1 MEVVMKINEISIKNL
16 RCFPE
21 AKSVIRPITVIVGE
35 NNTGKTTFLSAYKLI
50 YDLLYEDKPIKP
62 SSIEDLLKGKTYK
75 YLGGPKHIVRKQSDA
90 DIVNIG
96 ATLKIGEQDIWNV
109 EYSIKNG
116 KSCERILINC
126 FKNKIEVNLKQ
137 GDMIEFLVNGEKR
150 HATTPVHFSIH
161 FFGVISFLHNELLKN
176 ELEKNKVLH
185 SKITSLINFKESGS
199 LKNMFCNLLEP
210 LHLKPKSQYNRTEIK
225 TTDPSYILC
234 EMAEMKKNN
243 NWNKI
248 SEEFNK
254 FGKNSKLFQSLDID
268 ISDEKNGESPFSIKV
283 TVDKLTSDITNV
295 GYGVSQ
301 FLPVL
306 ANVFVSDS
314 EKYNTFLMQQPE
326 THLHPRVEAEFATLM
341 VNMINKH
348 KEKYKFI
355 CETHSDYIIQ
365 RARIEIKEK
374 KLNPEDFLILYFE
387 LKNGEA
393 KIYPVT
399 IDSNGNIENQPDSY
413 KAFFLSEDYKLL
425 GLKN

>member
-1 MEVVMKINEISIKNL
+1 MKINEIRIKNL

-21 AKSVIRPITVIVGE
+21 AKSAVRPITVIVGE
-35 NNTGKTTFLSAYKLI
+35 NNTGKTTFLSVYKLMH
-50 YDLLYEDKPIKP
+50 DLLYEDKPIKP
-62 SSIEDLLKGKTYK
+62 SSIEDLLKGEAYK
-75 YLGGPKHIVRKQSDA
+75 HLGGPEDIVGKQGDT

-96 ATLKIGEQDIWNV
+96 AALKIGEQDIWNV

-116 KSCERILINC
+116 KSCERILIHC
-126 FKNKIEVNLKQ
+126 LKDQIEVSLK
-137 GDMIEFLVNGEKR
+137 GNMMKFLVNGQEEYNS
-150 HATTPVHFSIH
+150 TTPAHFSIH
-161 FFGVISFLHNELLKN
+161 FFGVISFLYNELKS
-176 ELEKNKVLH
+176 ELEKNKILH
-185 SKITSLINFKESGS
+185 SKITSLIMFKENGN
-199 LKNMFCNLLEP
+199 LKNVFCHLLEP
-210 LHLKPKSQYNRTEIK
+210 IHLKPKSEYNRTKIK
-225 TTDPSYILC
+225 TTDPAYVLC

-248 SEEFNK
+248 REEFDK
-254 FGKNSKLFQSLDID
+254 FGKASKLFQSLDID
-268 ISDEKNGESPFSIKV
+268 ISEKNNRETPFSIKV

-301 FLPVL
+301 FLPLL
-306 ANVFVSDS
+306 ANVFISDS

-326 THLHPRVEAEFATLM
+326 THLHPRVEAEFSALM
-341 VNMINKH
+341 INMINKH
-348 KEKYKFI
+348 KKRYKFI

-413 KAFFLSEDYKLL
+413 RAFFLTEDYKLL
-425 GLKN
+425 GLKD

>member
-1 MEVVMKINEISIKNL
+1 MEVNEIRMKNL

-21 AKSVIRPITVIVGE
+21 VKSTIRPITVIVGE

-62 SSIEDLLKGKTYK
+62 SSIEDLLKGKNYK
-75 YLGGPKHIVRKQSDA
+75 YLGGSENIRRKQGSPSV
-90 DIVNIG
+90 VNIG
-96 ATLKIGEQDIWNV
+96 ATLKVGEQDVWHV

-116 KSCERILINC
+116 KFCKKILISC
-126 FKNKIEVNLKQ
+126 SEDKIEVNLEE
-137 GDMIEFLVNGEKR
+137 GSMMEFLVNGEQGYNS
-150 HATTPVHFSIH
+150 TTPAHFSIH
-161 FFGVISFLHNELLKN
+161 FFGVISFLHNELKQK
-176 ELEKNKVLH
+176 LEKNRIFH
-185 SKITSLINFKESGS
+185 SKITNLIKFKDNGN
-199 LKNMFCNLLEP
+199 LQNMLCNLLEP
-210 LHLKPKSQYNRTEIK
+210 IHLKPKTQYNRTEIK
-225 TTDPSYILC
+225 TTDPSYILY
-234 EMAEMKKNN
+234 EMAEMKKNK

-248 SEEFNK
+248 SEELNK

-268 ISDEKNGESPFSIKV
+268 ISDENNEESPFSIKV

-306 ANVFVSDS
+306 ANIFIADS

-326 THLHPRVEAEFATLM
+326 THLHPRVEAEFTTLM
-341 VNMINKH
+341 VNMINKY

-374 KLNPEDFLILYFE
+374 NLNPKDFLILYFE
-387 LKNGEA
+387 LKDGGA
-393 KIYPVT
+393 KIYPIT
-399 IDSNGNIENQPDSY
+399 IDSNGNVENQPGSY
-413 KAFFLSEDYKLL
+413 KTFFLSEDYKLL
-425 GLKN
+425 GLKD

>member
-1 MEVVMKINEISIKNL
+1 MKINEIRIKNL
-16 RCFPE
+16 RCFSE
-21 AKSVIRPITVIVGE
+21 AKSTIRPITVIVGE

-50 YDLLYEDKPIKP
+50 HDLLYEDKPIKP

-75 YLGGPKHIVRKQSDA
+75 YLGGPKHIIRQQDNA

-96 ATLKIGEQDIWNV
+96 ATLKVGEQDIWHV

-116 KSCERILINC
+116 KSCEKILIHC
-126 FKNKIEVNLKQ
+126 SEDKIEVNLKE
-137 GDMIEFLVNGEKR
+137 GSMMEFLINGQQGYNS
-150 HATTPVHFSIH
+150 TTPVHFSIH
-161 FFGVISFLHNELLKN
+161 FLGVISFLYNELKSD
-176 ELEKNKVLH
+176 LEKNKILH
-185 SKITSLINFKESGS
+185 SKITNLIMFKESGN

-210 LHLKPKSQYNRTEIK
+210 SHLKPKAQYNRTEIK
-225 TTDPSYILC
+225 TTDPSYVLC
-234 EMAEMKKNN
+234 EMAEMKKND
-243 NWNKI
+243 NWSKI
-248 SEEFNK
+248 SEELNK
-254 FGKNSKLFQSLDID
+254 FGKASKLFQSLDID
-268 ISDEKNGESPFSIKV
+268 ISDENNGESPFSIKV
-283 TVDKLTSDITNV
+283 TVDELPSDITNV

-306 ANVFVSDS
+306 ANVFISDS
-314 EKYNTFLMQQPE
+314 KKYNTFLMQQPE

-341 VNMINKH
+341 VNMINKY

-374 KLNPEDFLILYFE
+374 NLNPEDFLILYFE

-413 KAFFLSEDYKLL
+413 QEFFLAEDYKLL
-425 GLKN
+425 GLKG

>member
-1 MEVVMKINEISIKNL
+1 MKINEIRIKNL
-16 RCFPE
+16 RCFSE
-21 AKSVIRPITVIVGE
+21 IKSATRPITVIVGE

-50 YDLLYEDKPIKP
+50 HDLLYEDEPIKP
-62 SSIEDLLKGKTYK
+62 SSIEDLLKGKSYK
-75 YLGGPKHIVRKQSDA
+75 YLGGPKNIIRQQGSTN
-90 DIVNIG
+90 IVNIG
-96 ATLKIGEQDIWNV
+96 ATLKVGEQDIWNV

-116 KSCERILINC
+116 KSCEKISIHC
-126 FKNKIEVNLKQ
+126 SEDKIEVNLKE
-137 GDMIEFLVNGEKR
+137 GSMMEFLVNGQGDDL
-150 HATTPVHFSIH
+150 TIPVHFSIH
-161 FFGVISFLHNELLKN
+161 FFGIISFLYNELKSK
-176 ELEKNKVLH
+176 LEKNKVLH
-185 SKITSLINFKESGS
+185 SKITPLIMFKESGN

-210 LHLKPKSQYNRTEIK
+210 IHLKPKAQYNRTEIK

-234 EMAEMKKNN
+234 EMAEMKKNK

-248 SEEFNK
+248 NEEFNK
-254 FGKNSKLFQSLDID
+254 FGEASKLFQSLDID
-268 ISDEKNGESPFSIKV
+268 ISDENNGESPFSIKV
-283 TVDKLTSDITNV
+283 TVDELLSDITNV

-306 ANVFVSDS
+306 ANVLISDS
-314 EKYNTFLMQQPE
+314 KKYNTFLMQQPE
-326 THLHPRVEAEFATLM
+326 THLHPRVEAEFTTLM
-341 VNMINKH
+341 VNMINKY

-365 RARIEIKEK
+365 RARIEIKK
-374 KLNPEDFLILYFE
+374 KNLNPEDFLILYFE

-425 GLKN
+425 GLNG

>member
-1 MEVVMKINEISIKNL
+1 MKINEIRIKNL
-16 RCFPE
+16 RCFSE
-21 AKSVIRPITVIVGE
+21 EKSGIRPITVIVGE

-62 SSIEDLLKGKTYK
+62 SSIEDLLKGRSYK
-75 YLGGPKHIVRKQSDA
+75 YLGGSKNIRRRQGNTDV
-90 DIVNIG
+90 VNIG
-96 ATLKIGEQDIWNV
+96 ATLKAGEQDVWHV

-116 KSCERILINC
+116 ESCEKILIHC
-126 FKNKIEVNLKQ
+126 SEDKIEVNMKE
-137 GDMIEFLVNGEKR
+137 DSRMEFLVNGEQGYNS
-150 HATTPVHFSIH
+150 TTPAHFSIH
-161 FFGVISFLHNELLKN
+161 FFGVISFLHNELKK
-176 ELEKNKVLH
+176 ELEKNKILH
-185 SKITSLINFKESGS
+185 SKITNLIKFKTSGN
-199 LKNMFCNLLEP
+199 LQNMLCNLLEP
-210 LHLKPKSQYNRTEIK
+210 IHLKPKAQYNRTEIK

-234 EMAEMKKNN
+234 EMAEMKKNE
-243 NWNKI
+243 NWNRI
-248 SEEFNK
+248 SEELNK
-254 FGKNSKLFQSLDID
+254 FGKASKLFQSLDID

-283 TVDKLTSDITNV
+283 TVDELISDITNV

-306 ANVFVSDS
+306 ANVFISDS
-314 EKYNTFLMQQPE
+314 KKYNTFLMQQPE
-326 THLHPRVEAEFATLM
+326 THLHPRVESEFATLM
-341 VNMINKH
+341 INMINKY

-374 KLNPEDFLILYFE
+374 NLNPEDFLILYFE

-413 KAFFLSEDYKLL
+413 KEFFLSEDYKLL
-425 GLKN
+425 GLKD

>member
-1 MEVVMKINEISIKNL
+1 MKINEIRIKNL

-50 YDLLYEDKPIKP
+50 HDLLCKDDPINP
-62 SSIEDLLKGKTYK
+62 SSIEDLLKRKTYK
-75 YLGGPKHIVRKQSDA
+75 YLGGPNYIIRRQSNA

-96 ATLKIGEQDIWNV
+96 ATLKVGEQDIWNV

-116 KSCERILINC
+116 KFCEKILIHC
-126 FKNKIEVNLKQ
+126 FEDKIEVNLRE
-137 GDMIEFLVNGEKR
+137 GSMMEFLVNGQGKPV
-150 HATTPVHFSIH
+150 TTPAHFSIH
-161 FFGVISFLHNELLKN
+161 FFGVISFLYNELKS

-185 SKITSLINFKESGS
+185 SKVTSLVMFKESGN

-210 LHLKPKSQYNRTEIK
+210 IHLKPKFQYNRTEIK
-225 TTDPSYILC
+225 TTDPSYVLC
-234 EMAEMKKNN
+234 EMAKMKKNN
-243 NWNKI
+243 NWNEI
-248 SEEFNK
+248 REGFNK
-254 FGKNSKLFQSLDID
+254 FGKASKLFQSLDID
-268 ISDEKNGESPFSIKV
+268 ILDESNGESPFSIKV
-283 TVDKLTSDITNV
+283 TVDELSSDITNV

-306 ANVFVSDS
+306 ANVFISDS

-425 GLKN
+425 GLKD